1 MASADGAG
9 VIDWDEAM
17 EQCGGDEEFLEEL
30 LVDLKEEVGGQI
42 EKMEN
47 ALSEKGDGYQ
57 LKVQRA
63 SHVIKGA
70 SSNLFCE
77 ALRDTSTTLEQ
88 DAAKGK
94 SDEILVEGFNQLKVA
109 VTAYYAYL
117 EANGWS

>member
-47 ALSEKGDGYQ
+47 ALS
-57 LKVQRA
+57 VR
-63 SHVIKGA
+63 
-70 SSNLFCE
+70 
-77 ALRDTSTTLEQ
+77 
-88 DAAKGK
+88 
-94 SDEILVEGFNQLKVA
+94 
-109 VTAYYAYL
+109 
-117 EANGWS
+117 W